1 MDINQPEDR
10 KPFNQLHHILQ
21 SGVHTLNTERLPI
34 YLEAPTNVKPTNV
47 KPTNVKPT
55 NVKPTNV
62 KPTNVNAP
70 HLGDIQQE
78 LLRLRQELAWH
89 QEAKEALLGLFGD
102 TREVYRLLQKAPL
115 KASVQH
121 SGDNCFSELVNDA
134 QHAGFLLRQCLQ
146 RASYR
151 LSESES
157 HLLEALGISLDDT
170 NGRDITVL

>member
-1 MDINQPEDR
+1 MDINKPEDR
-10 KPFNQLHHILQ
+10 KSFNQLHHILQ

-47 KPTNVKPT
+47 KPTNV
-55 NVKPTNV
+55 
-62 KPTNVNAP
+62 NAP
-70 HLGDIQQE
+70 HLGDIQQD

-102 TREVYRLLQKAPL
+102 TREVYRLLQKALL

>member
-10 KPFNQLHHILQ
+10 KSFNQLDHILQ
-21 SGVHTLNTERLPI
+21 SSVHTLNTERLPI
-34 YLEAPTNVKPTNV
+34 YLEA
-47 KPTNVKPT
+47 
-55 NVKPTNV
+55 
-62 KPTNVNAP
+62 PTNVNAP

-102 TREVYRLLQKAPL
+102 TREVYRLLQKALL
-115 KASVQH
+115 KARVQH
-121 SGDNCFSELVNDA
+121 SGDNYFSELVNDA

-170 NGRDITVL
+170 NRRDVTVL